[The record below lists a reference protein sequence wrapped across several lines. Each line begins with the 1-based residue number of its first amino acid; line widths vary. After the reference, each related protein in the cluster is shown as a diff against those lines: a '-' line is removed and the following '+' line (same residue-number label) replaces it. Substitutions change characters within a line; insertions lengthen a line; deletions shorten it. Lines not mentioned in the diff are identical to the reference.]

1 MTLNLTAE
9 HKMLLALATKAQK
22 NAHAP
27 YSNFHVGAAI
37 LDENA
42 QLHAS
47 CNVEN
52 AAYPLGQCAEAGAIS
67 AMVASGSKQIKQIL
81 IASPIRGGVSPT
93 YVRSLMNVLFS
104 KMNKIGGGPNAPYK
118 MQWASISG
126 TTDDFC
132 PPCGGCRQK
141 IAEFANGQT
150 EVHLATNKGEIK
162 TVMFTEL
169 LPLAFGF
176 DKEQAQS

>member
-1 MTLNLTAE
+1 MTLDLTAE
-9 HKMLLALATKAQK
+9 HKMLLALASKAQK

-27 YSNFHVGAAI
+27 YSNFQVGAAI
-37 LDENA
+37 FDENA

-67 AMVASGSKQIKQIL
+67 AMVASGSKHIRQIL
-81 IASPIRGGVSPT
+81 IVSP
-93 YVRSLMNVLFS
+93 NE
-104 KMNKIGGGPNAPYK
+104 N
-118 MQWASISG
+118 
-126 TTDDFC
+126 FC

-141 IAEFANGQT
+141 IAEFADAQT
-150 EVHLATNKGEIK
+150 EVHLATQNGDLK
-162 TVMFTEL
+162 TVKFAEL

-176 DKEQAQS
+176 DKS

>member
-37 LDENA
+37 LDENS
-42 QLHAS
+42 QLHAC

-67 AMVASGSKQIKQIL
+67 AMIASGSKQIKQIL
-81 IASPIRGGVSPT
+81 IASP
-93 YVRSLMNVLFS
+93 N
-104 KMNKIGGGPNAPYK
+104 
-118 MQWASISG
+118 
-126 TTDDFC
+126 DEFC

-141 IAEFANGQT
+141 IAEFANAET
-150 EVHLATNKGEIK
+150 EVHMATKSGDVK
-162 TVMFTEL
+162 TVKFTEL

-176 DKEQAQS
+176 DKN

>member
-1 MTLNLTAE
+1 MAHNLTVE
-9 HKMLLALATKAQK
+9 YSMLLTLATKAQK

-27 YSNFHVGAAI
+27 YSNFQVGAAI

-42 QLHAS
+42 QHHAS

-67 AMVASGSKQIKQIL
+67 AMIASGSKQIKHIL
-81 IASPIRGGVSPT
+81 IASP
-93 YVRSLMNVLFS
+93 ND
-104 KMNKIGGGPNAPYK
+104 N
-118 MQWASISG
+118 
-126 TTDDFC
+126 FC

-141 IAEFANGQT
+141 IAEFADAQT
-150 EVHLATNKGEIK
+150 EVHLATQNGRIK
-162 TVMFTEL
+162 TVKFTEL

-176 DKEQAQS
+176 DK

>member
-1 MTLNLTAE
+1 MALDLTAE
-9 HKMLLALATKAQK
+9 YKMLLALATKAQK

-27 YSNFHVGAAI
+27 YSNFQVGAAI

-67 AMVASGSKQIKQIL
+67 AMVASGSKKIKQIL
-81 IASPIRGGVSPT
+81 IASP
-93 YVRSLMNVLFS
+93 N
-104 KMNKIGGGPNAPYK
+104 
-118 MQWASISG
+118 
-126 TTDDFC
+126 DDFC

-141 IAEFANGQT
+141 IAEFANDQT
-150 EVHLATNKGEIK
+150 EVHMVTKDGQLK
-162 TVMFTEL
+162 TVKFTEL

-176 DKEQAQS
+176 DK

>member
-1 MTLNLTAE
+1 MVIDLTAE
-9 HKMLLALATKAQK
+9 HKILLALATKAQK

-27 YSNFHVGAAI
+27 YSNFYVGAAI

-42 QLHAS
+42 QHHAS

-67 AMVASGSKQIKQIL
+67 AMIASGSKQIKHIL
-81 IASPIRGGVSPT
+81 IASP
-93 YVRSLMNVLFS
+93 ND
-104 KMNKIGGGPNAPYK
+104 N
-118 MQWASISG
+118 
-126 TTDDFC
+126 FC

-141 IAEFANGQT
+141 IAEFADSET
-150 EVHLATNKGEIK
+150 EVHLATKSGEFK
-162 TVMFTEL
+162 TVKFAEL

-176 DKEQAQS
+176 DKA

>member
-1 MTLNLTAE
+1 MALNLTPE
-9 HKMLLALATKAQK
+9 HKMLLALATKAQE

-42 QLHAS
+42 QLHSS

-67 AMVASGSKQIKQIL
+67 AMIASGSKHIKQIL
-81 IASPIRGGVSPT
+81 VASP
-93 YVRSLMNVLFS
+93 ND
-104 KMNKIGGGPNAPYK
+104 N
-118 MQWASISG
+118 
-126 TTDDFC
+126 FC

-141 IAEFANGQT
+141 IAEFADAET
-150 EVHLATNKGEIK
+150 EVHLATQQGEIK
-162 TVMFTEL
+162 TVKFTEL

-176 DKEQAQS
+176 DK

>member
-1 MTLNLTAE
+1 MAHKQTAE
-9 HKMLLALATKAQK
+9 YTTLLALATKAQK

-42 QLHAS
+42 QHHAS

-67 AMVASGSKQIKQIL
+67 AMIAAGSKRIKQIL
-81 IASPIRGGVSPT
+81 VISP
-93 YVRSLMNVLFS
+93 N
-104 KMNKIGGGPNAPYK
+104 N
-118 MQWASISG
+118 
-126 TTDDFC
+126 DFC

-141 IAEFANGQT
+141 IAEFADAQT
-150 EVHLATNKGEIK
+150 EVHLATKDGQVK
-162 TVMFTEL
+162 TVKFEAL

-176 DKEQAQS
+176 DKD

>member
-81 IASPIRGGVSPT
+81 IASP
-93 YVRSLMNVLFS
+93 N
-104 KMNKIGGGPNAPYK
+104 
-118 MQWASISG
+118 
-126 TTDDFC
+126 DDFC

>member
-1 MTLNLTAE
+1 MVLDQTTEHTL
-9 HKMLLALATKAQK
+9 LLALATNAQK

-27 YSNFHVGAAI
+27 YSNFFVGAAI

-42 QLHAS
+42 KHHAS

-67 AMVASGSKQIKQIL
+67 AMIASGSKQIKQIL
-81 IASPIRGGVSPT
+81 IASP
-93 YVRSLMNVLFS
+93 N
-104 KMNKIGGGPNAPYK
+104 
-118 MQWASISG
+118 
-126 TTDDFC
+126 DDFC

-141 IAEFANGQT
+141 IAEFADAQT
-150 EVHLATNKGEIK
+150 EVHLATQSGEIK
-162 TVMFTEL
+162 TLKFTEL

-176 DKEQAQS
+176 DKE

>member
-1 MTLNLTAE
+1 MALELTAE
-9 HKMLLALATKAQK
+9 YKMLLALATKAQQ

-37 LDENA
+37 FDEHG

-67 AMVASGSKQIKQIL
+67 AMVASGGKQIKHIL
-81 IASPIRGGVSPT
+81 IASP
-93 YVRSLMNVLFS
+93 ND
-104 KMNKIGGGPNAPYK
+104 N
-118 MQWASISG
+118 
-126 TTDDFC
+126 FC

-141 IAEFANGQT
+141 IAEFADAQT
-150 EVHLATNKGEIK
+150 EVHMATTNGALK
-162 TVMFTEL
+162 TVKFTEL
-169 LPLAFGF
+169 LPMAFGF
-176 DKEQAQS
+176 DKN

>member
-1 MTLNLTAE
+1 MALELTAE
-9 HKMLLALATKAQK
+9 HKMLMALANKAQK

-81 IASPIRGGVSPT
+81 IASP
-93 YVRSLMNVLFS
+93 N
-104 KMNKIGGGPNAPYK
+104 
-118 MQWASISG
+118 
-126 TTDDFC
+126 DDFC

-141 IAEFANGQT
+141 IAEFADTQT
-150 EVHLATNKGEIK
+150 EVHMATKKGAFK
-162 TVMFTEL
+162 TVKFTEL

-176 DKEQAQS
+176 DKT

>member
-1 MTLNLTAE
+1 MAKLNFKSDFMVHNLTVE
-9 HKMLLALATKAQK
+9 YTMLLAIAAQAQK

-42 QLHAS
+42 QQHGG

-67 AMVASGSKQIKQIL
+67 AMIASGGKQIKQIL
-81 IASPIRGGVSPT
+81 IASP
-93 YVRSLMNVLFS
+93 N
-104 KMNKIGGGPNAPYK
+104 N
-118 MQWASISG
+118 
-126 TTDDFC
+126 DFC

-141 IAEFANGQT
+141 IAEFANAET
-150 EVHLATNKGEIK
+150 EVHLATKNGQVK
-162 TVMFTEL
+162 TVKFTEL
-169 LPLAFGF
+169 LPMAFGF
-176 DKEQAQS
+176 DK

>member
-1 MTLNLTAE
+1 MTLNQTAQQ
-9 HKMLLALATKAQK
+9 KKLLALANKAQK
-22 NAHAP
+22 NAYAP

-52 AAYPLGQCAEAGAIS
+52 GAYPLGQCAEAGAIS
-67 AMVASGSKQIKQIL
+67 AMIASGSKQIKHIL
-81 IASPIRGGVSPT
+81 IASP
-93 YVRSLMNVLFS
+93 ND
-104 KMNKIGGGPNAPYK
+104 N
-118 MQWASISG
+118 
-126 TTDDFC
+126 FC

-141 IAEFANGQT
+141 IAEFADAQT
-150 EVHLATNKGEIK
+150 EVHLATKDGQFK
-162 TVMFTEL
+162 TLKFSEL

-176 DKEQAQS
+176 DKE

>member
-9 HKMLLALATKAQK
+9 YKMLLALASKAQK

-27 YSNFHVGAAI
+27 YSNFQVGAAI
-37 LDENA
+37 IDENA

-67 AMVASGSKQIKQIL
+67 AMIASGSKQIKQIL
-81 IASPIRGGVSPT
+81 IASP
-93 YVRSLMNVLFS
+93 N
-104 KMNKIGGGPNAPYK
+104 
-118 MQWASISG
+118 
-126 TTDDFC
+126 DDFC

-141 IAEFANGQT
+141 IAEFADAQT
-150 EVHLATNKGEIK
+150 EVHLATKNGQVK
-162 TVMFTEL
+162 TVKFAEL

-176 DKEQAQS
+176 ET

>member
-1 MTLNLTAE
+1 MALDLTAE
-9 HKMLLALATKAQK
+9 YKMLLALATKAQE

-27 YSNFHVGAAI
+27 YSNFQVGAAI

-42 QLHAS
+42 QHHAS

-67 AMVASGSKQIKQIL
+67 AMIASGSKQIKHIL
-81 IASPIRGGVSPT
+81 IASP
-93 YVRSLMNVLFS
+93 ND
-104 KMNKIGGGPNAPYK
+104 N
-118 MQWASISG
+118 
-126 TTDDFC
+126 FC

-141 IAEFANGQT
+141 IAEFADSQT
-150 EVHLATNKGEIK
+150 EVHLATKDGQLK
-162 TVMFTEL
+162 TVKFTDL

-176 DKEQAQS
+176 DKE